1 MRNMTKISAQGI
13 ICGECNFSNAFHAL
27 EVASQEIRAS
37 ASIELECV
45 KCGSI
50 IVFEYNVKMLNGK
63 KLYRDPEWL
72 TEQYVVE
79 SRTIASIAFECA
91 VSPMTIWGWLAK
103 HGIETRSRGRR

>member
-1 MRNMTKISAQGI
+1 VRNMKKISAHGI
-13 ICGECNFSNAFHAL
+13 ICGECNYSNSFHEL
-27 EVASQEIRAS
+27 EVGTQ
-37 ASIELECV
+37 ELECAE
-45 KCGSI
+45 CASI
-50 IVFEYNVKMLNGK
+50 IVFDYNVKMLNGDK
-63 KLYRDPEWL
+63 SYRDPEWL